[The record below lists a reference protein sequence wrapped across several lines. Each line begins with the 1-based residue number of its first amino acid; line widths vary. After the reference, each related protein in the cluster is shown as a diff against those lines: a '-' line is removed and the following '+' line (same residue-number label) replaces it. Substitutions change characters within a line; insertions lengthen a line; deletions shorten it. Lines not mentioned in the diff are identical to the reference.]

1 LKRIWLS
8 IALLLMCL
16 ALLSSS
22 SNAEPTRTFGFTV
35 SAGTA
40 ISVNGSYNEAV
51 DMPNALEAGYDYDIA
66 FDKWIGRH
74 FRASMTVKLAW
85 MKFKNGTEG
94 VAGESPSFTVPALVF
109 RNFYHFASGRI
120 RPFVSG
126 GTGLYFW
133 RFNTDGVLGSVA
145 RFEGERQ
152 QKMSIGVNA
161 GAGLEVVLSKNS
173 SILIDPS
180 YHYILSQ
187 DRFVFGERFTEQGFV
202 TLDVGFSYY
211 FSSSN

>member
-74 FRASMTVKLAW
+74 FRASMTVK
-85 MKFKNGTEG
+85 
-94 VAGESPSFTVPALVF
+94 
-109 RNFYHFASGRI
+109 
-120 RPFVSG
+120 
-126 GTGLYFW
+126 
-133 RFNTDGVLGSVA
+133 
-145 RFEGERQ
+145 
-152 QKMSIGVNA
+152 
-161 GAGLEVVLSKNS
+161 
-173 SILIDPS
+173 
-180 YHYILSQ
+180 
-187 DRFVFGERFTEQGFV
+187 RFTEQGFV